1 MTLIGSIFDS
11 LTKPIKSLLGITAD
25 DDINKI
31 IQRKTSRQ
39 LISTT
44 RTPSRPHHHQLHQQQ
59 QQQLIKNSGLRSNRS
74 TPYSAHSTK
83 SMVMKRGTHQDP
95 ATSMRR
101 SSTMRQLGGSV
112 EESPSLVKR
121 RGDQSR
127 FQHQKFEDEDIGV
140 SGDDGIGEQ
149 ELMQLNDIKMPLLQ
163 FEDQMPTSSVS
174 LKRKQEDY
182 VHSERSL
189 KSQYGT
195 VEVSVVEDAGKK
207 DLFVAP
213 SPFLRKDGRSKYA
226 SAMLEQ
232 QKQRRSKYS
241 LDASDVNG
249 FVYKRDWNKAAN
261 QIVKEALQD
270 SMQPALPTVQQQQ
283 QPQKPVVEFK
293 VSNAVQFY
301 IPPSKTEVAV
311 RQETK
316 VQPDTSVIQSV
327 VSESTSK
334 ESGSAVKSIRNG
346 EILSQETMPTFAFGS
361 AKQSTADST
370 KLILPMDSNS
380 SSSFSFGAAS
390 SGVKD
395 EKKAQPLEQKT
406 HQLPAFSFTPA
417 QPEQKPEVSIKGQE
431 NGKLV
436 ISADIKDAAGS
447 KSSSQSSSGF
457 SFGTAAQAE
466 QKAPEQATNGSIA
479 QKPQS
484 EKNETANDD
493 EMMDNDA
500 QAGQS
505 ATPQIANN
513 EQQTIDFKVA
523 SSQQNG
529 DAIKQ
534 TESAKAEPFGF
545 KFGAG
550 VNTDA
555 LQTGGFSFGSTGKTD
570 SAPAQKP
577 SFTFGAGA
585 SNTPASSTTTDVT
598 AKPLQQE
605 EPKQSGFSFGQSSTA
620 GTQSGFQFGAS
631 QSVNQEP
638 TAPVKFGQSLTT
650 TAPSSTGFQFSFG
663 SADDKSKASGT
674 SGSGNGVVF
683 GQSIAGQTPANGE
696 QKSTPTSAQPA
707 FSFGQST
714 LNNTPAI
721 SQNGF
726 SFGSSSTQL
735 NGATTNGA
743 AADQVKPVF
752 GFGQASSS
760 NTAAPAQENASGQS
774 PFTFGSSTNANQ
786 SASNLHAFGSVAPQA
801 ASTGFQFGAQT
812 AQPLANITQP
822 NGSSPFSFNTGAP
835 QQLNA
840 SAGGFGS
847 SAPMNNPLGQS
858 QQPGAVPQF
867 GTSSTFV
874 NNPVGDLNNSGSSA
888 AFTFGSGN
896 QLNTANGGSSTSPF
910 QFNSGGLNNSGS
922 QPQLF
927 AVGRSSSSSTGGTQ
941 GPSSTGG
948 RRIAT
953 ARSRRGGR
961 R

>member
-11 LTKPIKSLLGITAD
+11 LTKPIKSLLGISAD

-74 TPYSAHSTK
+74 TPYSAHSSK
-83 SMVMKRGTHQDP
+83 SMAVKRGTHQDP
-95 ATSMRR
+95 AFSMRR

-121 RGDQSR
+121 RGDQSKVQR
-127 FQHQKFEDEDIGV
+127 QKFEDGDIGV
-140 SGDDGIGEQ
+140 AGDDGIGEQ
-149 ELMQLNDIKMPLLQ
+149 ELMQLNEIRMPLLQ
-163 FEDQMPTSSVS
+163 FEDQMPSSSVS

-182 VHSERSL
+182 VQSERSM
-189 KSQYGT
+189 KSQYGA

-207 DLFVAP
+207 DLFIAP

-261 QIVKEALQD
+261 QIVKKALQD
-270 SMQPALPTVQQQQ
+270 SSEPALPMAYSQQ
-283 QPQKPVVEFK
+283 QPQKPAVEFK

-316 VQPDTSVIQSV
+316 VSPDTSLIQSV
-327 VSESTSK
+327 VSESTSN
-334 ESGSAVKSIRNG
+334 ESGSAVNSINTV
-346 EILSQETMPTFAFGS
+346 EVSSQETKPTFAFGS
-361 AKQSTADST
+361 AKQSIADST
-370 KLILPMDSNS
+370 KSTLPMDSKG

-395 EKKAQPLEQKT
+395 EKKGQPSEQKT

-417 QPEQKPEVSIKGQE
+417 QPEQKPEVSNIGQE

-436 ISADIKDAAGS
+436 ISADVKDAAGS
-447 KSSSQSSSGF
+447 KSSLQLSSGF
-457 SFGTAAQAE
+457 SFGAASQAE

-484 EKNETANDD
+484 ENKETANDD

-513 EQQTIDFKVA
+513 QQQTIDSKVA

-550 VNTDA
+550 VNTDS
-555 LQTGGFSFGSTGKTD
+555 LQTGAFSFGSTGKTEA
-570 SAPAQKP
+570 APAQKP

-585 SNTPASSTTTDVT
+585 SNTPASSTTTAVT
-598 AKPLQQE
+598 AKPSQQE

-650 TAPSSTGFQFSFG
+650 TAPLSTGFQFSFG
-663 SADDKSKASGT
+663 SSDDKSKANGT
-674 SGSGNGVVF
+674 SASGNVGVF
-683 GQSIAGQTPANGE
+683 GQGIAGVTPANGE
-696 QKSTPTSAQPA
+696 QKSASTSAQPT

-714 LNNTPAI
+714 LNHTPAI

-726 SFGSSSTQL
+726 SFGSSSTQPNGVTS
-735 NGATTNGA
+735 NGAE
-743 AADQVKPVF
+743 QVKPVF

-760 NTAAPAQENASGQS
+760 NTAAPAQENTSGQS
-774 PFTFGSSTNANQ
+774 PFTFGASTNANQ
-786 SASNLHAFGSVAPQA
+786 SASNLPVFGSAAPQT
-801 ASTGFQFGAQT
+801 ASTGFSFGAQS
-812 AQPLANITQP
+812 AQPLANVTQP

-840 SAGGFGS
+840 SAGSFGS
-847 SAPMNNPLGQS
+847 SAPINNPLGQS
-858 QQPGAVPQF
+858 QQPGVVPQF
-867 GTSSTFV
+867 GTSNTFV

-927 AVGRSSSSSTGGTQ
+927 AVGQSSSSSTAGAQ